1 MCADAIHM
9 ANIWELIAKINKG
22 EKITRKEYDYIIRG
36 GYPINLVRPN
46 IEEYVSH

>member
-1 MCADAIHM
+1 MCADAIEISK
-9 ANIWELIAKINKG
+9 IWELLAKINKG

-36 GYPINLVRPN
+36 GYPIKLVRPN